1 MLGVVFTLP
10 PVREEEVQW
19 EAGGEETN
27 RMFTQRSYHNVS
39 DARASRTP
47 HGWLIG
53 AREATPFFVKDE
65 DILALYATADL
76 RLRLQDVPD
85 RALLI
90 LQRAQRHDVRM
101 KRFPSCIG
109 AAYLRM
115 GLVMRT

>member
-1 MLGVVFTLP
+1 
-10 PVREEEVQW
+10 
-19 EAGGEETN
+19 
-27 RMFTQRSYHNVS
+27 MFTQRSYHNVS

-53 AREATPFFVKDE
+53 AREAAPFLVKDE
-65 DILALYATADL
+65 DVLSDYCIAYL

-85 RALLI
+85 CALLI
-90 LQRAQRHDVRM
+90 LQRAQRYHVRV

>member
-1 MLGVVFTLP
+1 M
-10 PVREEEVQW
+10 
-19 EAGGEETN
+19 
-27 RMFTQRSYHNVS
+27 
-39 DARASRTP
+39 
-47 HGWLIG
+47 
-53 AREATPFFVKDE
+53 FVKKKYNGRLVAKKQTGCLLSVVTITYLMLVRLEYLTVGWSALAKQHGVKQLLDVAFLVQDE
-65 DILALYATADL
+65 DILALYAAADL

-115 GLVMRT
+115 GLVMRC